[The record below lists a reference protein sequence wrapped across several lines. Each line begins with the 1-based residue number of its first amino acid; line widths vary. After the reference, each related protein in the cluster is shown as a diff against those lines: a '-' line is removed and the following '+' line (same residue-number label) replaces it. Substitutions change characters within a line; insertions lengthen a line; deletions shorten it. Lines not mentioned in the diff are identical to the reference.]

1 MYRSNLSRIGARR
14 LPLDAIGCP
23 APPAAIG
30 MAVSERTGRAARL
43 VYMAQHVVG
52 MARRGCWVRTMSS
65 WGLPPLR
72 IFSPVPHQR
81 ATRKH
86 RNATSTLLAIVA
98 ASMLF
103 LAMPL
108 TVGLAS
114 NSPHAD
120 TDSHAQDWYMVNDHA
135 GVLDEDQERSAI
147 NDTYRLNVDGI
158 PTQVVTENVELNQA
172 QANARAEE
180 LRISHGIESAPGA
193 DDGVLLYLA
202 VDPGDRRSM
211 TMALSAGANALPVNG
226 LTATT
231 LQETLDDIGYHQI
244 AEGKPARAIVY
255 SLREMIYLEQYVPP
269 AVEPVTGFS
278 KALLAVLVVVAPLA
292 AIGGIAWMFRSL
304 KSSAALGKPELLTL
318 IACGLIALGI
328 VLLSIPS
335 HSTIGVFAGTPLGI
349 ATIGV
354 AIWLDG
360 RTASDNRRV
369 LTVTPRPKYR
379 DAREVAK

>member
-1 MYRSNLSRIGARR
+1 
-14 LPLDAIGCP
+14 
-23 APPAAIG
+23 
-30 MAVSERTGRAARL
+30 
-43 VYMAQHVVG
+43 
-52 MARRGCWVRTMSS
+52 
-65 WGLPPLR
+65 
-72 IFSPVPHQR
+72 
-81 ATRKH
+81 
-86 RNATSTLLAIVA
+86 
-98 ASMLF
+98 
-103 LAMPL
+103 
-108 TVGLAS
+108 
-114 NSPHAD
+114 
-120 TDSHAQDWYMVNDHA
+120 MVNDHA
-135 GVLDEDQERSAI
+135 GVLDENQERSAI

-269 AVEPVTGFS
+269 AVEPVTGFA
-278 KALLAVLVVVAPLA
+278 KTLQAVLMIVAPLA

-304 KSSAALGKPELLTL
+304 KSSAALGKPEPLTL

-335 HSTIGVFAGTPLGI
+335 HSTIGVFAGTVLGI